1 MIIDIFLPCRAASSR
16 VKNKNI
22 KKFSNKKFGLLEIKI
37 NQLNLVK
44 NIRNI
49 VVSTNDKKI
58 IQYLESKK
66 FDKII
71 IDKRRSDLCTG
82 KTRTD
87 DLIKYVPKITD
98 ADHILWTHV
107 TSPFFDNTDYD
118 LAIKKYKLNL
128 KKNDSLMG
136 VTKLQEF
143 IYDKKKPINFNK
155 KKEKWP
161 RTQTLSP
168 LYSVNSTVFINSR
181 KNYIKFYDRIGK
193 KPFLMEIEKIKA
205 FDIDWSDDFKIAENI
220 YESLF

>member
-1 MIIDIFLPCRAASSR
+1 MCSA
-16 VKNKNI
+16 
-22 KKFSNKKFGLLEIKI
+22 
-37 NQLNLVK
+37 
-44 NIRNI
+44 
-49 VVSTNDKKI
+49 
-58 IQYLESKK
+58 
-66 FDKII
+66 
-71 IDKRRSDLCTG
+71 

-87 DLIKYVPKITD
+87 DLIKYVPKIID

-107 TSPFFDNTDYD
+107 TSPFFNNTDYD
-118 LAIKKYKLNL
+118 LAIKKYKTIL

-136 VTKLQEF
+136 VTKIQEF

-155 KKEKWP
+155 NKEKWP

-168 LYSVNSTVFINSR
+168 LYSVNSSVFINSR
-181 KNYIKFYDRIGK
+181 KNYIEYSDRIGK